1 MDSEQQQGGII
12 RVRKDRDNPYAQIR
26 RATLEDEPLSWEA
39 RGVLGYLLCKPDD
52 WQLRVNDLINRG
64 PGGRE
69 RMYRIL
75 KELEINGYIRRVCEQ
90 GANGK
95 FVWFTEVYEAPQ
107 VQESDLPYT
116 ENPYTVKPLTEKPQ
130 HTNNE
135 ASLITNLERE
145 TPAPVATQERPV
157 TPVPKK
163 QRKPPAVETP
173 LPADFTVT
181 ADMVAWAKERGIP
194 PAIIARETEKFKDGA
209 LARGRTYKDWP
220 AAWRMWMQRID
231 DFPSTNGNGKHE
243 PPPQR
248 AGRNLADLLNRS
260 AS

>member
-1 MDSEQQQGGII
+1 V
-12 RVRKDRDNPYAQIR
+12 VRTQNNVP
-26 RATLEDEPLSWEA
+26 T
-39 RGVLGYLLCKPDD
+39 VH
-52 WQLRVNDLINRG
+52 
-64 PGGRE
+64 
-69 RMYRIL
+69 YRID
-75 KELEINGYIRRVCEQ
+75 Q
-90 GANGK
+90 GK
-95 FVWFTEVYEAPQ
+95 FYKCILRILQMHSSISQNAFFENAKTT
-107 VQESDLPYT
+107 YT
-116 ENPYTVKPLTEKPQ
+116 ETTAE
-130 HTNNE
+130 
-135 ASLITNLERE
+135 ITPESE
-145 TPAPVATQERPV
+145 SAPAPVATQERPV

-181 ADMVAWAKERGIP
+181 ADMIAWAKERGIP

-231 DFPSTNGNGKHE
+231 DFPSNNGNGKHE
-243 PPPQR
+243 PLPQR